1 MKRIQFD
8 EDIKPLSE
16 FRANATALISKLR
29 ETKRPL
35 IITQRGK
42 SSAVILDVSEYESLL
57 SKIELLEDIAL
68 AEKQIEEDKIYE
80 HESTKKAVLE
90 SLKK

>member
-1 MKRIQFD
+1 
-8 EDIKPLSE
+8 
-16 FRANATALISKLR
+16 NATALISKLR

-42 SSAVILDVSEYESLL
+42 SSAVILDVSEYEALL

-68 AEKQIEEDKIYE
+68 AEKQIDEGRLYS
-80 HESTKKAVLE
+80 HESTHKAVLE
-90 SLKK
+90 SLKR